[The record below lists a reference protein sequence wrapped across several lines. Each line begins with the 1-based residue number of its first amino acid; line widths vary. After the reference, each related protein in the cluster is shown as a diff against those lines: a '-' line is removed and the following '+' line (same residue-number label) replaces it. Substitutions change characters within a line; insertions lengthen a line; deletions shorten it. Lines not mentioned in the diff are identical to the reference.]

1 MKWTEIFLIFC
12 LIFWNEK
19 IPAYEIEVN
28 IKIQFMIL
36 SQGNTLS
43 SSRSNKLFKSN
54 AKQVVK
60 QATLNLQSLYSSWS
74 PKTSLNNIYLQTL

>member
-1 MKWTEIFLIFC
+1 
-12 LIFWNEK
+12 
-19 IPAYEIEVN
+19 
-28 IKIQFMIL
+28 MIL